1 MFRLFTADIPTASL
15 KKAIEQFQR
24 LVNNFHDNL
33 NLGGWN
39 KLIGNKSVFFYISLS
54 NFKSMLNPCFNYF

>member
-15 KKAIEQFQR
+15 KKAIEKFQR
-24 LVNNFHDNL
+24 LVNNLHDNL

-39 KLIGNKSVFFYISLS
+39 KLIGNISVFYISLS
-54 NFKSMLNPCFNYF
+54 NFKSMFNPCFNYF